1 MHVHLAVYMYFSLCL
16 HVFFSLPACIFL
28 ADILFIRTI
37 IYNYY
42 SHACM
47 YIRKRIEPIYLFYM
61 AVLDSYICE
70 HSIYV
75 AYSIYTHVYVLL
87 LCIIMCACV

>member
-1 MHVHLAVYMYFSLCL
+1 MHMIAHACTPSCIY
-16 HVFFSLPACIFL
+16 VFFSLPACIFL
-28 ADILFIRTI
+28 ADIFIRTI

-75 AYSIYTHVYVLL
+75 AYSIYTHVYVL
-87 LCIIMCACV
+87 